1 MFARV
6 MHAEDGSTLS
16 LSRNSEF
23 PKSGY
28 GFGVISITPGS
39 GDLETRESCGR
50 RERNQPLL
58 MSCRLAESGRDRESS
73 RVRNLEKHWGKCR
86 TKQTGRRSWTSA
98 CICKSWV
105 FLISNPVIQ
114 LPDPNSALAHRKFSG
129 YHRRLITQRFSREK
143 RIKTLRGGLVAVGK
157 IGKDV
162 SFLARYTAEQWPAL
176 TNFVPSVLHLHH

>member
-98 CICKSWV
+98 CICKSWI
-105 FLISNPVIQ
+105 FLIRNPVIQ
-114 LPDPNSALAHRKFSG
+114 LSEPNPFQNDRETPCSDASSLLATTYALYPASLSG
-129 YHRRLITQRFSREK
+129 KSHLLFVSYMQQFECSPFFRF
-143 RIKTLRGGLVAVGK
+143 
-157 IGKDV
+157 
-162 SFLARYTAEQWPAL
+162 L
-176 TNFVPSVLHLHH
+176 T

>member
-86 TKQTGRRSWTSA
+86 TKKTGRRSWTSA

-114 LPDPNSALAHRKFSG
+114 LSKPNPFQTARETHSSDASPSLAITYALYPASLSG
-129 YHRRLITQRFSREK
+129 KSHLFFVSYMQHFE
-143 RIKTLRGGLVAVGK
+143 RGPFFW
-157 IGKDV
+157 
-162 SFLARYTAEQWPAL
+162 SL
-176 TNFVPSVLHLHH
+176 T